1 MWIFG
6 AMQEY
11 VGRLPKPAPRSNSQ
25 HSIKTRKL
33 EKKKAERVTKMKN
46 TKRYYINVTRA
57 GSLNN
62 FSGEPDRG
70 EPNFSQSQRCIS

>member
-11 VGRLPKPAPRSNSQ
+11 VGRLPKPTPIANSQ
-25 HSIKTRKL
+25 PSIKTRKL

-46 TKRYYINVTRA
+46 TKR
-57 GSLNN
+57 
-62 FSGEPDRG
+62 
-70 EPNFSQSQRCIS
+70 